1 MKEKILIVGGAGYVG
16 SMLAKKLLKDGYK
29 VKIFDLFIYDIKFEK
44 NENLELVKGDV
55 RNTILLEKI
64 LNDVDHVIHLACI
77 SNDPSFELDPTLGK
91 SINFDAFEPFIEL
104 CVKNEI
110 KRFIYASSSSVYGLS
125 EEQNVTEDH
134 ALRPLTDYSKFKVG
148 CEEILSKYKSTD
160 MVWTIIR
167 PATVCGYSIRQRFD
181 VVVNLLTNLAYN
193 KNEMSVFGGNQL
205 RPNVNIND
213 MIDSYL
219 CVLKSEYK
227 KICFETFNVGYENLK
242 VLEIAELVR
251 KTINKEI
258 NLKILPTDDNRS
270 YHISSSKIEEKLNFK
285 MKYTVEDAIKELVEA
300 FEKNLYIDP
309 LVNENYF
316 NIKKMQNIN
325 LK

>member
-16 SMLAKKLLKDGYK
+16 SMLATKLLKVGYK
-29 VKIFDLFIYDIKFEK
+29 VKIFDLFIYDIQFEK
-44 NENLELVKGDV
+44 NENLELIRGDV
-55 RNTILLEKI
+55 RNTILLEKSLKDI
-64 LNDVDHVIHLACI
+64 DHVIHLACI

-91 SINFDAFEPFIEL
+91 SINFDAFEPFVKL
-104 CVKNEI
+104 CVKNKI

-148 CEEILSKYKSTD
+148 CEEILSQYKDSD
-160 MVWTIIR
+160 MIWTIIR
-167 PATVCGYSIRQRFD
+167 PATVCGYSLRQRFD

-193 KNEMSVFGGNQL
+193 KKEMSVFGGNQL

-219 CVLKSEYK
+219 CVLKSDYK
-227 KICFETFNVGYENLK
+227 KIRYETFNVGYENLK
-242 VLEIAELVR
+242 VLEIAELVK

-270 YHISSSKIEEKLNFK
+270 YHISSGKIEDKLNFK
-285 MKYTVEDAIKELVEA
+285 MKYTVEDAIKELVKA
-300 FEKNLYIDP
+300 FETNLYIDP
-309 LVNENYF
+309 LINENYF

>member
-77 SNDPSFELDPTLGK
+77 TNDPSFELDPTLGK

>member
-110 KRFIYASSSSVYGLS
+110 
-125 EEQNVTEDH
+125 
-134 ALRPLTDYSKFKVG
+134 
-148 CEEILSKYKSTD
+148 
-160 MVWTIIR
+160 
-167 PATVCGYSIRQRFD
+167 
-181 VVVNLLTNLAYN
+181 
-193 KNEMSVFGGNQL
+193 
-205 RPNVNIND
+205 
-213 MIDSYL
+213 
-219 CVLKSEYK
+219 
-227 KICFETFNVGYENLK
+227 
-242 VLEIAELVR
+242 
-251 KTINKEI
+251 
-258 NLKILPTDDNRS
+258 
-270 YHISSSKIEEKLNFK
+270 
-285 MKYTVEDAIKELVEA
+285 
-300 FEKNLYIDP
+300 
-309 LVNENYF
+309 
-316 NIKKMQNIN
+316 
-325 LK
+325 

>member
-1 MKEKILIVGGAGYVG
+1 M
-16 SMLAKKLLKDGYK
+16 
-29 VKIFDLFIYDIKFEK
+29 
-44 NENLELVKGDV
+44 
-55 RNTILLEKI
+55 
-64 LNDVDHVIHLACI
+64 
-77 SNDPSFELDPTLGK
+77 
-91 SINFDAFEPFIEL
+91 
-104 CVKNEI
+104 
-110 KRFIYASSSSVYGLS
+110 S

-227 KICFETFNVGYENLK
+227 KFALK
-242 VLEIAELVR
+242 LLMSVM
-251 KTINKEI
+251 
-258 NLKILPTDDNRS
+258 KI
-270 YHISSSKIEEKLNFK
+270 
-285 MKYTVEDAIKELVEA
+285 
-300 FEKNLYIDP
+300 
-309 LVNENYF
+309 
-316 NIKKMQNIN
+316 
-325 LK
+325 